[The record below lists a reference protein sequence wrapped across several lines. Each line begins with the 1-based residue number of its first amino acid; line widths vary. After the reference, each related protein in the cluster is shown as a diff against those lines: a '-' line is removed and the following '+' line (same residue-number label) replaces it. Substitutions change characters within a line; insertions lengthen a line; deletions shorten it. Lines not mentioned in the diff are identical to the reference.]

1 MNCMLLCRNV
11 CVLSVHML
19 SVVCVQII
27 ITQFGGMFFY
37 TIGLAADQWM
47 WCVFIGVGSLLWGQV
62 CDVVPSSHSLS
73 RASSPL
79 VSFSA

>member
-1 MNCMLLCRNV
+1 
-11 CVLSVHML
+11 ML

-47 WCVFIGVGSLLWGQV
+47 WCVFIGIGSLLWGQV
-62 CDVVPSSHSLS
+62 CDVVPSSHITQFYSLS
-73 RASSPL
+73 RASFIL
-79 VSFSA
+79 CLLWNI